1 MHTCMHSFIPAY
13 LPTYIHT
20 YIHACIYEYM
30 HGYMHVCMHI
40 RIHSCMH
47 IEDSEAQLGA
57 DGGAGPPP
65 IDLGMASGALKV
77 VDAATMIL
85 ERNTIHDR

>member
-1 MHTCMHSFIPAY
+1 
-13 LPTYIHT
+13 
-20 YIHACIYEYM
+20 
-30 HGYMHVCMHI
+30 
-40 RIHSCMH
+40 MH

>member
-13 LPTYIHT
+13 LPTYLHT
-20 YIHACIYEYM
+20 YIHTYIYEYM
-30 HGYMHVCMHI
+30 HGSVHVCMHI